1 MRAIKLEAVFSW
13 PDVLRQTGAELL
25 DGKCFGWAASLAY
38 YFFLA
43 LFPALLFVVSLAGVL
58 PVGPVLDRVVAML
71 SRVAPGDVVAIAR
84 QQFVQI
90 ARQPH
95 GGVLTLS
102 LLAAL
107 WSTSSGMTAIVDTLN
122 QAYRITEGRSW
133 WRVRLISLGLT
144 IALTFV
150 TLIAFG
156 LVMAGPTAGAYAAEW
171 LALGPQFPWAWSI
184 LRWPLAF
191 ALVVAAIGSIY
202 HFAPDTTN
210 EWVWITP
217 GSVTAATLWLLGSG
231 AFKMYV
237 SHFAGYQKTYGAI
250 GGVMVALLWFYVTS
264 LAILIGAQLDATIE
278 RFTIDPLPRPKTAP
292 VRKSRRGKSA
302 AEARLRGGASSQ
314 RDDASRGQ

>member
-1 MRAIKLEAVFSW
+1 MRAIKFDMPFSW
-13 PDVLRQTGAELL
+13 PDVLKQTGAEILQ
-25 DGKCFGWAASLAY
+25 GKCFGWAASLAY

-58 PVGPVLDRVVAML
+58 PVDHLLDRIVRML
-71 SRVAPGDVVAIAR
+71 SRFAPGDVVGIAR

-122 QAYRITEGRSW
+122 QAYRLTERRSW
-133 WRVRLISLGLT
+133 LRVRLTAVALT
-144 IALTFV
+144 VALTFV
-150 TLIAFG
+150 TLIAFV
-156 LVMAGPTAGAYAAEW
+156 LVMVGPAAAGYVAEW
-171 LALGPQFPWAWSI
+171 LALGPQFPWAWNI

-191 ALVVAAIGSIY
+191 ALVVAAIGCIY
-202 HFAPDTTN
+202 HFAPDTSQ

-217 GSVTAATLWLLGSG
+217 GSVAAATLWLLGSA
-231 AFKMYV
+231 AFRLYV
-237 SHFAGYQKTYGAI
+237 SRFATYQKTYGAI

-264 LAILIGAQLDATIE
+264 LAILIGAQLDAAIE
-278 RFTIDPLPRPKTAP
+278 RASIATPRRPR
-292 VRKSRRGKSA
+292 VRP
-302 AEARLRGGASSQ
+302 ARSTR
-314 RDDASRGQ
+314 